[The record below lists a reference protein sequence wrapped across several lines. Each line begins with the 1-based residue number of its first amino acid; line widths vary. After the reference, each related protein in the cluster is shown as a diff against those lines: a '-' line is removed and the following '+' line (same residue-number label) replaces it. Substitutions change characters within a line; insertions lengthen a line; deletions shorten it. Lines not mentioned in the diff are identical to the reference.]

1 MESAI
6 AAVAGELVSRFI
18 SFAFSRYC
26 SSYSYEGLEE
36 KRERLRQL
44 LMRVHTVVEEADA
57 RYITNSGMLMQ
68 LKLLSEAMYQG
79 YHALDTLTFQ
89 LHDDEEDSTNCMV
102 SDSSISL
109 CSATRFKRQR
119 TVLASAKKDKV
130 AALDNLETA
139 VANISEFVALLCG
152 CDERLSRRPYD
163 AYLYIGNFM
172 FGRHAE
178 KQKLLNFLLQQN
190 PSDDLAPPP
199 VLPIIGALGVGKK
212 TLVAHVCADERVR
225 CKFASILHLNGENLL
240 NIVDHEK
247 AMLGMPSLVVVEFV
261 SDVDDM
267 KWNEFYS
274 FVTRTASTRS
284 KVIIISKLGT
294 LARFGSVR
302 PIFLDALSYEEL
314 WYLFKNLAFG
324 SADPAEHPR
333 LVHIAEG
340 FAKEFH
346 QGGSLV
352 TANAFADVLRSN
364 LNAQFWL
371 SILNKC
377 RKVMET
383 NLFAYGQLPNLLFD
397 QGREVDITDFV
408 SSPAINPIRILP
420 CTTSRALAKTE
431 LPKVAFGELLL
442 DPSVRPKGEFR
453 LLTWESRLPPYTS
466 FIHLVPN
473 STQDLPQGHSLS
485 GRKRHIVPF

>member
-18 SFAFSRYC
+18 SFAFNRYC
-26 SSYSYEGLEE
+26 SSSSSSSSYEDEGLEE
-36 KRERLRQL
+36 RRERLRHL
-44 LMRVHTVVEEADA
+44 LTRVHTVIEEADA
-57 RYITNSGMLMQ
+57 RYISNSGMLMQ
-68 LKLLSEAMYQG
+68 LKMLSEAMYQG

-89 LHDDEEDSTNCMV
+89 LQHEV

-109 CSATRFKRQR
+109 CSATRLKRPR

-130 AALDNLETA
+130 HAALENLETA
-139 VANISEFVALLCG
+139 VANISEFVVLLCG
-152 CDERLSRRPYD
+152 CDERLSCRPYD

-178 KQKLLNFLLQQN
+178 KQKLLNFLLQPN
-190 PSDDLAPPP
+190 PSDDRAPPP
-199 VLPIIGALGVGKK
+199 VLPIIGALAVGKK

-225 CKFASILHLNGENLL
+225 SKFASILHLNGDNFLT
-240 NIVDHEK
+240 IVDHEK
-247 AMLGMPSLVVVEFV
+247 ALVGMSSLVVVELV
-261 SDVDDM
+261 SDVDDV

-274 FVTRTASTRS
+274 FVTRATSTRS
-284 KVIIISKLGT
+284 KVIIISKLGR

-302 PIFLDALSYEEL
+302 PIFLDGLSYEEF

-340 FAKEFH
+340 FAEELH
-346 QGGSLV
+346 QSGSLV
-352 TANAFADVLRSN
+352 TANALADVLRSN

-377 RKVMET
+377 RKVIEK
-383 NLFAYGQLPNLLFD
+383 NLIAYGQLPNLLFE
-397 QGREVDITDFV
+397 QGREVDLTDFV
-408 SSPAINPIRILP
+408 SSPVINPLRVLP
-420 CTTSRALAKTE
+420 CTSSALAKTE
-431 LPKVAFGELLL
+431 LPKAAFGELLL

-453 LLTWESRLPPYTS
+453 LLTWESRLPPHTS
-466 FIHLVPN
+466 FIHFVPN
-473 STQDLPQGHSLS
+473 CTQDMPQGHSLS
-485 GRKRHIVPF
+485 GRKRHTVPF